1 MHIIHF
7 DIDEEVGKYLKGNKT
22 TNSIL
27 SFQDEALCAEAE
39 CISIGH
45 MAPINQNTLARFP
58 RLRFFITRS
67 VGMDHI
73 DLAYC
78 KSRGIEVRNIPDYGS
93 FNIAEHA
100 FALLLTG
107 TRNILET
114 QPEIHAGKF
123 TFKGHLAF
131 SLKGKTIGIVGTGR
145 IGLEMIKRAK
155 GFEMEVMAY
164 DVYKNESAQ
173 KELGFQYVEL
183 DELLFRS
190 DVISLHAP
198 LLESTR
204 HMINADAI
212 LKMKDGVVLI
222 NTGRGELIDTQALA
236 NSIAKF
242 RFVGLDVVEGEKE
255 FSKEHPLLA
264 FKNVLITPHV
274 AFYSDASVRKIGE
287 ETMRI
292 IEELEKERVD

>member
-1 MHIIHF
+1 MHTIHF
-7 DIDEEVGKYLKGNKT
+7 DIDEEIGKYLEGNKT
-22 TNSIL
+22 IDSIL
-27 SFQDEALCAEAE
+27 SFKDEALCAEAE

-45 MAPINQNTLARFP
+45 MAPINASTLASFP
-58 RLRFFITRS
+58 KLRFFITRS

-73 DLAYC
+73 DLEYC

-100 FALLLTG
+100 FALLLSG

-155 GFEMEVMAY
+155 GFEMEVIAY

-173 KELGFQYVEL
+173 NELGFTYVEL
-183 DELLFRS
+183 DELLSKS

-198 LLESTR
+198 LLDSTR
-204 HMINADAI
+204 HMINAESIA
-212 LKMKDGVVLI
+212 KMKNGIVLI
-222 NTGRGELIDTQALA
+222 NTGRGELIDTQALVE
-236 NSIAKF
+236 SIHKF
-242 RFVGLDVVEGEKE
+242 RFVGLDVVEGEKT
-255 FSKEHPLLA
+255 FSINHPLLQ